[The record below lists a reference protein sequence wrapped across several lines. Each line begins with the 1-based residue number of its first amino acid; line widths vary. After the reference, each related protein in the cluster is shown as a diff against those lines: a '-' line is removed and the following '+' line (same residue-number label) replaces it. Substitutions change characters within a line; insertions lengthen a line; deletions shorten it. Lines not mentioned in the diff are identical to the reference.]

1 MPLMYLPIP
10 ERACGIEYNCLSRRE
25 TDAHWLPAHDGL
37 RQTTQEGCWW
47 AHKGWVGADSSG
59 IFVGCVWKIDRSSEK
74 KEIASILKKGL
85 LFIFFEEAPL
95 GTERIKKLQT
105 RQMKYEE
112 ERNLSQRTLSVLSPD
127 LRTSNFS
134 AEKCNK
140 EPLGMLMDSVYEVF
154 LELV

>member
-59 IFVGCVWKIDRSSEK
+59 IFVGCVWKRDRSSEK

-95 GTERIKKLQT
+95 GTERIKKIANT
-105 RQMKYEE
+105 SDEIRGREE
-112 ERNLSQRTLSVLSPD
+112 SFPAHVVCAQPRSANFKF
-127 LRTSNFS
+127 LRG
-134 AEKCNK
+134 K
-140 EPLGMLMDSVYEVF
+140 M
-154 LELV
+154 